1 MSAVF
6 FVFTA
11 QNRAAVRVQMAD
23 SFARHPIGQR
33 TAYATAEDQM
43 AIFGSP
49 QECIDRIAE
58 VQRRAKLDALICSFN
73 PGGTVL
79 HEQVQV
85 AMQRFAE
92 EVLPGVRDL

>member
-1 MSAVF
+1 
-6 FVFTA
+6 
-11 QNRAAVRVQMAD
+11 MAD

-33 TAYATAEDQM
+33 TSYETAEEKM

-58 VQRRAKLDALICSFN
+58 VQRRAKLDSLICSFN

-79 HEQVQV
+79 HEHVKV
-85 AMQRFAE
+85 AMQRLAE
-92 EVLPGVRDL
+92 EVLPSVRDL